1 MNQANVGDYV
11 LFKYNGTRMTGL
23 IRDVIE
29 DGDSKRYEIVPSAIG
44 LDYFPIIES
53 KNVKKISAKNKLTK
67 TEEWQFE

>member
-1 MNQANVGDYV
+1 MNQINVGDYV

-29 DGDSKRYEIVPSAIG
+29 NGESKRYQVVPSAIG

-53 KNVKKISAKNKLTK
+53 KDVKKISAKNNAIQ